1 VTPQETILQ
10 PLAFRTLTVKNR
22 LFRSSLSGRFDNYDG
37 SGTEIRIN
45 WDVKFAKGG
54 VGTIISS
61 NTPVHPRGL
70 IVPNY
75 SHIDRDELVPFY
87 RELVRRVHEHDCSYI
102 IQIAFSGRQRDVP
115 GIQYEKGLS
124 STDKREPLHGFECE
138 RMTHAQIREIVD
150 SFGHGARRAR
160 EAGADGVEVHG
171 CNGYLITQFLS
182 RSINDR
188 KDEYGGSLENR
199 ARFALEVVRAI
210 RREVGEDY
218 HVQFK
223 ISPVEHLREIYPWL
237 GDGNTLEES
246 IQVCKWLEEAGVD
259 AFHVSTG
266 GAFPHPR
273 NPPGKMP
280 LDDLAKTYD
289 SMISSGRHT
298 LRNLVFLRTPLVK
311 HGMRKW
317 WEKRSVGREE
327 GINLPDSRAVKQAVG
342 VPVICAGGFQTA
354 SVIARAIED
363 GSCDGVSMA
372 RPLLANPTLPR
383 MFEQGLDRAPRPC
396 TYSNKCLVNFVEN
409 PLGCYDETRYDSR
422 EQMIEEI
429 MSVYELPA
437 YVGPE
442 PTAQPPRA

>member
-1 VTPQETILQ
+1 MTARETLFR
-10 PLAFRTLTVKNR
+10 PLEFKNLTVKNR

-87 RELVRRVHEHDCSYI
+87 RELVKRVHEHDCSYI
-102 IQIAFSGRQRDVP
+102 VQIAFSGRQRDVP
-115 GIQYEKGLS
+115 GIQYERGLS

-138 RMTHAQIREIVD
+138 RMTRDQIREIVD
-150 SFGHGARRAR
+150 AFAQGARRAR

-182 RSINDR
+182 SAINDR
-188 KDEYGGSLENR
+188 DDEYGGSLENR
-199 ARFALEVVRAI
+199 ARFAVDVVRAI
-210 RREVGEDY
+210 RREVGDDY
-218 HVQFK
+218 HLQFK
-223 ISPVEHLREIYPWL
+223 ISPVEHLREIYPWM

-259 AFHVSTG
+259 GFHISTG

-273 NPPGKMP
+273 NPPGQMP
-280 LDDLAKTYD
+280 VDDLAKTYD
-289 SMISSGRHT
+289 SMISSGRYT
-298 LRNLVFLRTPLVK
+298 FRNLVFFRTPGVK
-311 HGMRKW
+311 ALMRKF
-317 WEKRSVGREE
+317 WERASRGKEE
-327 GINLPDSRAVKQAVG
+327 GISLPDARAVKQAVN

-354 SVIARAIED
+354 SVIASAIEN

-372 RPLLANPTLPR
+372 RPLLANPTLPK

-422 EQMIEEI
+422 EEMIEEI
-429 MSVYELPA
+429 MSVFELPA
-437 YVGPE
+437 FAEREAGAPS
-442 PTAQPPRA
+442 RAR